1 MPALSG
7 WRFDVPSIDRRDLPI
22 GLMVGASGGIDTVS
36 DDEAIRQSLLLLLST
51 RPGERVMR
59 PTYGCDLDRLVF
71 SPNDD
76 TSAGLAMHLVQQA
89 VTRWEPRVDVLRVD
103 ASRAEAPSP
112 ADGDSPGESSPDL
125 TDYSSRLA
133 IVLDYR
139 VRATGRT
146 GQVAIP
152 LDLASGG
159 QP

>member
-1 MPALSG
+1 MPTLSG
-7 WRFDVPSIDRRDLPI
+7 WRFDVPQLDQPDLPI
-22 GLMVGASGGIDTVS
+22 GLQANPSGGIDTVN
-36 DDEAIRQSLLLLLST
+36 DDAAIRQSLLLLLST

-76 TSAGLAMHLVQQA
+76 TTAGLGMHLVQQA
-89 VTRWEPRVDVLRVD
+89 VSRWEPRIEVLRVD
-103 ASRAEAPSP
+103 AGRVELSALAQA
-112 ADGDSPGESSPDL
+112 ADADTASDGL
-125 TDYSSRLA
+125 TDYSSQLA

-139 VRATGRT
+139 VRVTGRT
-146 GQVAIP
+146 GQVVIQ

>member
-1 MPALSG
+1 MPSLNG
-7 WRFDVPSIDRRDLPI
+7 WRFDVPRLDALDLPI
-22 GLMVGASGGIDTVS
+22 GLMVGPRGGIDTVS
-36 DDEAIRQSLLLLLST
+36 DDDAIRQSLLLLLST

-59 PTYGCDLDRLVF
+59 PAYGCDLDRLVF

-89 VTRWEPRVDVLRVD
+89 VARWEPRVDVLRVD
-103 ASRAEAPSP
+103 ASRAEAP
-112 ADGDSPGESSPDL
+112 ADGDGPGEPSPDL
-125 TDYSSRLA
+125 PDYSSQLA

-146 GQVAIP
+146 GQIAIP

>member
-1 MPALSG
+1 MAALSG
-7 WRFDVPSIDRRDLPI
+7 WRFDVPLFDQPDLPV
-22 GLMVGASGGIDTVS
+22 GLMVGPSGGIDTVS
-36 DDEAIRQSLLLLLST
+36 DNEAIRQSLLLLIST

-59 PTYGCDLDRLVF
+59 PLYGCDLDRLVF

-76 TSAGLAMHLVQQA
+76 TTAGLAMHLVQQA
-89 VTRWEPRVDVLRVD
+89 VGRWEPRVEVLRVD
-103 ASRAEAPSP
+103 ASRAPVP
-112 ADGDSPGESSPDL
+112 PLTDGDSPDRPSPDL
-125 TDYSSRLA
+125 HDHSSQLV

-146 GQVAIP
+146 GQVVIP